1 MDLTGRHPDRHRVD
15 DGRVLR
21 EGQRGHEVRQTDLYG
36 FIEGDMFVDRHT
48 SFTVYFVGLRLH
60 LSVDSVCNA
69 TALPCLSNANKVTT

>member
-21 EGQRGHEVRQTDLYG
+21 DGQREREVRQTDLEG
-36 FIEGDMFVDRHT
+36 FTEGDMFADHHIL
-48 SFTVYFVGLRLH
+48 FTVYLVGLRLH

-69 TALPCLSNANKVTT
+69 TALPCLSNANKVKT